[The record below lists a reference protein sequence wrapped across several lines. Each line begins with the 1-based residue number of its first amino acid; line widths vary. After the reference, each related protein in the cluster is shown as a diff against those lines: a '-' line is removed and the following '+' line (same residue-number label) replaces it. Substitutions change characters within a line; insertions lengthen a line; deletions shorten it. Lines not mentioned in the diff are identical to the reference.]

1 MFTQLELE
9 AASALKRIPAILE
22 RIAIAL
28 EKKEQP
34 QPKSKEEATPK
45 WKGWVSVKDSLPEI
59 GLRVIVMVPWHGENL
74 MFKSYRVSDKEKG
87 SYSDFDID
95 IDRNNFLVDQGDVAW
110 WMRIPPLPN
119 GGK

>member
-1 MFTQLELE
+1 MITQSELE

-22 RIAIAL
+22 RIANAL

-34 QPKSKEEATPK
+34 QPKLE
-45 WKGWVSVKDSLPEI
+45 GWVSVKDSLPEI
-59 GLRVIVMVPWHGENL
+59 GLMVIVMVPWHGENL
-74 MFKSYRVSDKEKG
+74 MYKSYRVSGKEKD
-87 SYSDFDID
+87 SYRNFDLD

>member
-1 MFTQLELE
+1 MITQSELE

-22 RIAIAL
+22 RIEAL

-34 QPKSKEEATPK
+34 QPKWE
-45 WKGWVSVKDSLPEI
+45 GWVSVKDSLPEI

-74 MFKSYRVSDKEKG
+74 MYKSYRVSDKEKDC
-87 SYSDFDID
+87 YRNFD

>member
-9 AASALKRIPAILE
+9 AALALKRMPAILE
-22 RIAIAL
+22 RIANAL

-34 QPKSKEEATPK
+34 QPKSEESTLN
-45 WKGWVSVKDSLPEI
+45 WEGWVSVKDSLPEI
-59 GLRVIVMVPWHGENL
+59 GLRVIVIVPWHGENL
-74 MFKSYRVSDKEKG
+74 MYKSYRVSDKEKE
-87 SYSDFDID
+87 SYRNFD

>member
-9 AASALKRIPAILE
+9 AALALKRMPAILE
-22 RIAIAL
+22 RIVNAL

-34 QPKSKEEATPK
+34 QPKSEESTPK

-59 GLRVIVMVPWHGENL
+59 GLRVIVIVPWHGENL
-74 MFKSYRVSDKEKG
+74 MYKSYRVSDNEKDN
-87 SYSDFDID
+87 YRDFD
-95 IDRNNFLVDQGDVAW
+95 IDRNNFLVDKGDVAW

>member
-1 MFTQLELE
+1 MITQSELE
-9 AASALKRIPAILE
+9 AASALKRMPAILE
-22 RIAIAL
+22 RIANAL

-34 QPKSKEEATPK
+34 QPKPEKGTPK
-45 WKGWVSVKDSLPEI
+45 WEGWVSVKDSLPEI

-74 MFKSYRVSDKEKG
+74 MYKSYRVSDKEKDD
-87 SYSDFDID
+87 YRNFD